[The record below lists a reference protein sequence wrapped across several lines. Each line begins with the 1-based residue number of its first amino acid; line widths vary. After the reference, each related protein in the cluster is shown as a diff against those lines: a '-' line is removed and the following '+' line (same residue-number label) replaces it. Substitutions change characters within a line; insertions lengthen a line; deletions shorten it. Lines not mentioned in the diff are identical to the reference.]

1 MMVAKMQ
8 PVDVARAY
16 RAEHQTPPGGVVL
29 LWGGTAYGWK
39 NALRDAGHERPGALA
54 VDVDGHVFQAQ
65 GGDDFLAALAFST
78 CWAFLD
84 ATRAY
89 DWMRTNCP

>member
-8 PVDVARAY
+8 PLEVAQAY

-39 NALRDAGHERPGALA
+39 NALRDPGHERPGALA

-65 GGDDFLAALAFST
+65 GGDDYHGAKV
-78 CWAFLD
+78 WAVVS
-84 ATRAY
+84 
-89 DWMRTNCP
+89 